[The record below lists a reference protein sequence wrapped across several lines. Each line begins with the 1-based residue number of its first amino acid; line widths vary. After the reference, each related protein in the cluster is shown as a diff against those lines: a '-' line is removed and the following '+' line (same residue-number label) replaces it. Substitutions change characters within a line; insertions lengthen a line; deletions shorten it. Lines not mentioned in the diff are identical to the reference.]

1 MRITRT
7 TINHRKD
14 SLIFYHPYPIWIKNK
29 NANIHNGSIFMQIT
43 NQDME
48 NGFIEYNFFKKNTS
62 NIRLNCFFRMD
73 TLAMIRLKQD
83 ELAKIKTLAIY
94 SSTQLDL
101 FGRK

>member
-29 NANIHNGSIFMQIT
+29 NANIHNGSIFIQIT

-48 NGFIEYNFFKKNTS
+48 NGFIEYDFFKKKHFKCYIELFLGW
-62 NIRLNCFFRMD
+62 IR
-73 TLAMIRLKQD
+73 
-83 ELAKIKTLAIY
+83 
-94 SSTQLDL
+94 
-101 FGRK
+101 